1 MSVRLEIV
9 RMLIPEKA
17 NIIIGQ
23 THFIKSVEDI
33 AEVVVTSVPGAR
45 FGLAFNEASGDRLV
59 RYDGNDEELVK
70 AAIENAQRIGAG
82 HVFVLLVRDAW
93 PINLLNQLK
102 MVQEVAHIYCASA
115 NPVQVIVAE
124 TDQGRGV
131 LGVVDGFT
139 VVGVEGE
146 ADKKKRVDFLRKIGY
161 KRS

>member
-1 MSVRLEIV
+1 VSVRLEIV

-33 AEVVVTSVPGAR
+33 AEVVVTSVPGAK